1 MYCQIKGSSEEIEEL
16 RNALA
21 DLSDQQDTFEAQI
34 EELSNDIQSQNDQT
48 NQDIGSLQEFDQT
61 VTEDLNNLAGN
72 IANLEEQTQQN
83 VTAIS
88 QELEDHGVSIVKN
101 TEDITQL
108 QENLEAVENYD
119 DLIQE
124 NSDNIATME
133 GEIGNITAQADENT
147 NRIDVLEANNGDG
160 TDLNERIGAN
170 EIRIDSLSATV
181 DGLDKR
187 INNTEAIVG
196 NLSQELEELS
206 NTVEQ
211 YDEQID
217 SLQVNMTEANSKI
230 DLVEEHHKEL
240 RNDFEYLKY
249 DFRSSQYEISKW
261 QINVD
266 ERLNQTENQIQGNF
280 CTENNDY

>member
-21 DLSDQQDTFEAQI
+21 DLSDQQDAFGAQI

-61 VTEDLNNLAGN
+61 VTEDLNSLASS

-147 NRIDVLEANNGDG
+147 NRIEVLEANNGDD
-160 TDLNERIGAN
+160 TDFNDRIEAN
-170 EIRIDSLSATV
+170 EIKI
-181 DGLDKR
+181 
-187 INNTEAIVG
+187 E
-196 NLSQELEELS
+196 
-206 NTVEQ
+206 
-211 YDEQID
+211 
-217 SLQVNMTEANSKI
+217 SLQVNMTETNSKI
-230 DLVEEHHKEL
+230 DEVEEHHQEL

-249 DFRSSQYEISKW
+249 DFRSFTNEISKW
-261 QINVD
+261 QIDVD

-280 CTENNDY
+280 YIFLDLIFLKIFTFF